1 MKTLFTRILLH
12 NDRFLGTTGSNNE
25 RCMPISEPE
34 FLSIQSSTKIKDNNF
49 LFVHEPSTIVTQ
61 TLFQQVTLHG
71 SIKFYLHIVELNI
84 MYAKDPIFTM
94 HLSPPIQWT
103 YHGEEA
109 HDNPMTELKGIEDIT
124 KDIKIET

>member
-1 MKTLFTRILLH
+1 MWKFLTIILFMQIA
-12 NDRFLGTTGSNNE
+12 F
-25 RCMPISEPE
+25 
-34 FLSIQSSTKIKDNNF
+34 SS
-49 LFVHEPSTIVTQ
+49 VST
-61 TLFQQVTLHG
+61 
-71 SIKFYLHIVELNI
+71 SDI